1 MEKVFF
7 FFNNF
12 IILNFNF
19 IILNNKIYLFF
30 KRFQHPKREIPSMLN
45 KILDRDVQLTRS
57 VVKCVENLPLMKKLR
72 MHYKMLEVRFYFGA
86 RYEKY
91 NKSII

>member
-1 MEKVFF
+1 
-7 FFNNF
+7 
-12 IILNFNF
+12 
-19 IILNNKIYLFF
+19 
-30 KRFQHPKREIPSMLN
+30 MLS

-57 VVKCVENLPLMKKLR
+57 VVKCVESFAPMRKLR
-72 MHYKMLEVRFYFGA
+72 MYYKMLEVRFYFDT